1 MSEDRWYYH
10 EKNRTDVEER
20 ELKDLLDECL
30 AVFEGGECLED
41 FESSW
46 AIFVIQDLVD
56 TFKTRKTQIEQR
68 KEGREFIES
77 LKEIPLK
84 GDEEE

>member
-1 MSEDRWYYH
+1 MECGTMSEDRWYYH

-41 FESSW
+41 FESS
-46 AIFVIQDLVD
+46 
-56 TFKTRKTQIEQR
+56 KN
-68 KEGREFIES
+68 
-77 LKEIPLK
+77 PLAPHWYYLLH
-84 GDEEE
+84 